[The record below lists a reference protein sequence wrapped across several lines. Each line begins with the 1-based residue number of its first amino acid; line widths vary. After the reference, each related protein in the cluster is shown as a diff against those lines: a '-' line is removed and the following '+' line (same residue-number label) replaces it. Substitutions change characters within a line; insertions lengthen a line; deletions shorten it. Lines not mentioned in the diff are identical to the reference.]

1 MLKRLNDILF
11 HVIGVVAATC
21 LFTIVVVVSAQ
32 VISRYVFSY
41 SIKWTSELTV
51 YLLTWMVF
59 LGCSMGYRSNN
70 IVGLTM
76 VTDRLS
82 KKGQKICEI
91 ITTLILMLFF
101 VVTFYTNIPTV
112 QSAAM
117 RTSSI
122 MHINL
127 ALVSGAWNVS
137 AAILLLFALEKLMNQ
152 VKSLLGMEVEDNV
165 ITIEEVSR

>member
-1 MLKRLNDILF
+1 MLKKLNDWIYRI
-11 HVIGVVAATC
+11 IGVIAALC
-21 LFTIVVVVSAQ
+21 LFGIIAVVSAQ
-32 VISRYVFSY
+32 VLSRYIFKY

-76 VTDRLS
+76 VTDRMP
-82 KKGQKICEI
+82 KKAQRVCEI
-91 ITTLILMLFF
+91 LTTLILMIFF
-101 VVTFYTNIPTV
+101 AITFYTNIPTI

-122 MHINL
+122 LNINV
-127 ALVSGAWNVS
+127 AWASGAWNAS
-137 AAILLLFALEKLMNQ
+137 AAILMLFAIEKLIGQ
-152 VKSLLGMEVEDNV
+152 VKGLISPEKDELK
-165 ITIEEVSR
+165 EEVSE

>member
-1 MLKRLNDILF
+1 MMKKINDWLYRI
-11 HVIGVVAATC
+11 IGVVAAAC
-21 LFTIVVVVSAQ
+21 LFCIIIVVSAQ

-76 VTDRLS
+76 VTDRLP
-82 KKGQKICEI
+82 KFAQKICEI
-91 ITTLILMLFF
+91 ITTLILMFF
-101 VVTFYTNIPTV
+101 FAVTFYTNIPTV
-112 QSAAM
+112 QNAAA

-122 MHINL
+122 LNINL

-137 AAILLLFALEKLMNQ
+137 ATILMLFAIEKLIEQIKALSGRSSDN
-152 VKSLLGMEVEDNV
+152 EVSA
-165 ITIEEVSR
+165 EEVFK